1 MCLGK
6 LQYFTNLNCWAI
18 KGDDFPKVNHD
29 SRVRENS
36 VVVIIYP
43 EGKMTIWTIFLQPGG
58 WSFAPIFGDDF
69 LEKSRNV
76 KASLM
81 ATSRKNP
88 RFIARSIPR
97 YIYIYVYLF
106 IYLFYLFI
114 LFIYF
119 IYFIYLFYLFMYL
132 FIYLYIYSV
141 VSLCTWSAPSFL

>member
-97 YIYIYVYLF
+97 YIYICVF
-106 IYLFYLFI
+106 IYLFI

-119 IYFIYLFYLFMYL
+119 IYLFYLFYLFMYL